1 MSGLVYRDL
10 LTFYR
15 KNTKVTYI
23 MEAVY
28 FLFFLLVLRNIYG
41 AITFLVIASPIS
53 MSGLPATMK
62 DLDTNYKGHALYTEG
77 YRYSAVSGRIFL
89 PSPVSGRN
97 AIVLYPASRYHRQHL
112 LEDLRSF
119 IFRRLAERRI
129 YHQCQSIIQLY
140 HWSERSLH
148 HLSAHGDS
156 AGRTFSDHHADRFV

>member
-62 DLDTNYKGHALYTEG
+62 DLDTKECAKWANDAINLCYTADE
-77 YRYSAVSGRIFL
+77 VEKM
-89 PSPVSGRN
+89 VKT
-97 AIVLYPASRYHRQHL
+97 
-112 LEDLRSF
+112 
-119 IFRRLAERRI
+119 RL
-129 YHQCQSIIQLY
+129 
-140 HWSERSLH
+140 
-148 HLSAHGDS
+148 GMN
-156 AGRTFSDHHADRFV
+156 

>member
-62 DLDTNYKGHALYTEG
+62 DLDTNYKGMMSARLMPYTQ
-77 YRYSAVSGRIFL
+77 RD
-89 PSPVSGRN
+89 
-97 AIVLYPASRYHRQHL
+97 IVTARFQAAFSCHL
-112 LEDLRSF
+112 LYLAEMLLF
-119 IFRRLAERRI
+119 CILAERRI
-129 YHQCQSIIQLY
+129 YHQCQSIIQLH
-140 HWSERSLH
+140 HWPERSLH
-148 HLSAHGDS
+148 HLSAHGNS
-156 AGRTFSDHHADRFV
+156 ARRTFSAHHADRSV